1 MKEQLLEY
9 LFKKSPV
16 ALSYHEAI
24 IDKDG
29 FPYDCE
35 FLDVSNTYENM
46 MGLKDCEVIGKSFNE
61 IFCADDAI
69 ADEWKKAYQDAIIN
83 NKTVVIDVYNKII
96 RKWIRITIFILDKY
110 HFACMF
116 NDVSKEYMKEKEI
129 EGILDVN
136 INMLCVIDEN
146 LNFIKVNREFEKV
159 LGYKVEE
166 LERKSFISLVH
177 KDDLSKTLNKIKDLS
192 EIKPISGFIN
202 RINSKDGLY
211 IYLEWYI
218 QINSNYIYA
227 SAREV
232 TEKLKQEVKANT
244 GSIINEGPDLLSIDF
259 FYKRIVEEVERTD
272 RYNDPL
278 SMIILEVDNFKTN
291 TLDFSLK
298 EEALQK
304 IGKIGRDVIRKYDIL
319 ARLDNDKFILLMPKT
334 NINGATIVAEK
345 IRKALNDNA
354 DPIVGKFT
362 ASFGV
367 SDRVKGE
374 SIKQWQELLNKVL
387 YVAQEKGENFIIAT
401 KVEEELD
408 IKREQ
413 VEWKSEWDSGN
424 IEIDKQ
430 HQELLDLVNKLSQS
444 LNIETSLE
452 KNINQLEILIQKTVQ
467 HFNYEEEILS
477 NIGYKDYDRHCKIH
491 KNLIG
496 KVFQLKEYYQ
506 AGELNSSAFLSFISD
521 DVIIGHLIN
530 EDILFF
536 NAIRHN

>member
-46 MGLKDCEVIGKSFNE
+46 MGLKDCEVIGKRFDE
-61 IFCADDAI
+61 IFHTGDII
-69 ADEWKKAYQDAIIN
+69 ADEWKKAYQEAIVN
-83 NKTVVIDVYNKII
+83 KKTVVIDVYNKSLI
-96 RKWIRITIFILDKY
+96 KWIRITIFILDKC

-129 EGILDVN
+129 KGILDVN

-232 TEKLKQEVKANT
+232 TEKIKQEAKANT

-259 FYKRIVEEVERTD
+259 FYKRIVEEVERAD

-278 SMIILEVDNFKTN
+278 SMIILAVDNFKTN

-298 EEALQK
+298 EEAMQK

-345 IRKALNDNA
+345 IRKTLNDNV
-354 DPIVGKFT
+354 DLIVGKFT

-374 SIKQWQELLNKVL
+374 SIKQWQERLNKVL

-521 DVIIGHLIN
+521 DVIVGHLIN

-536 NAIRHN
+536 NAIGNN

>member
-46 MGLKDCEVIGKSFNE
+46 MGLKDCEVIGKRFDE
-61 IFCADDAI
+61 IFHTGDII
-69 ADEWKKAYQDAIIN
+69 ADEWKKAYQEAIVN
-83 NKTVVIDVYNKII
+83 KKTVVIDVYNKSLI
-96 RKWIRITIFILDKY
+96 KWIRITIFILDKC

-129 EGILDVN
+129 KGILDVN

-232 TEKLKQEVKANT
+232 TEKIKQEAKANT

-259 FYKRIVEEVERTD
+259 FYKRIVEEVERAD

-278 SMIILEVDNFKTN
+278 SMIILAVDNFKTN
-291 TLDFSLK
+291 ILDFSLK
-298 EEALQK
+298 EEAMQE

-345 IRKALNDNA
+345 IRKTLNDNV
-354 DPIVGKFT
+354 DLIVGKFT

-374 SIKQWQELLNKVL
+374 SIKQWQERLNKVL

-444 LNIETSLE
+444 LNIEASLE

-521 DVIIGHLIN
+521 DVIVGHLIN

-536 NAIRHN
+536 NAIGNN

>member
-1 MKEQLLEY
+1 
-9 LFKKSPV
+9 
-16 ALSYHEAI
+16 
-24 IDKDG
+24 
-29 FPYDCE
+29 
-35 FLDVSNTYENM
+35 
-46 MGLKDCEVIGKSFNE
+46 
-61 IFCADDAI
+61 
-69 ADEWKKAYQDAIIN
+69 
-83 NKTVVIDVYNKII
+83 
-96 RKWIRITIFILDKY
+96 
-110 HFACMF
+110 
-116 NDVSKEYMKEKEI
+116 
-129 EGILDVN
+129 
-136 INMLCVIDEN
+136 
-146 LNFIKVNREFEKV
+146 
-159 LGYKVEE
+159 
-166 LERKSFISLVH
+166 
-177 KDDLSKTLNKIKDLS
+177 
-192 EIKPISGFIN
+192 
-202 RINSKDGLY
+202 
-211 IYLEWYI
+211 
-218 QINSNYIYA
+218 
-227 SAREV
+227 
-232 TEKLKQEVKANT
+232 
-244 GSIINEGPDLLSIDF
+244 
-259 FYKRIVEEVERTD
+259 
-272 RYNDPL
+272 
-278 SMIILEVDNFKTN
+278 MIILAVDNFKTN

-298 EEALQK
+298 EEAMQK

-345 IRKALNDNA
+345 IRKTLNDNV
-354 DPIVGKFT
+354 DLIVGKFT

-374 SIKQWQELLNKVL
+374 SIKQWQERLNKVL
-387 YVAQEKGENFIIAT
+387 YVAQEKGEKFIIAT

-521 DVIIGHLIN
+521 DVIVGHLIN

-536 NAIRHN
+536 NAIGNN